1 MKIFNSYLFKNLLI
15 ATLFVALTLTFVIFL
30 TQSLRFLEIVIN
42 AGSSGRVFVI
52 LTGLAL
58 PRFFEII
65 LPLSVMASTL
75 FIYNKMTIDSE
86 LIAMRATGHS
96 SFALAL
102 PAILLGLLISV
113 VLWGVTM
120 WVAPASLA
128 KMQNM
133 RQELKAEFSTFIFR
147 EGIFNSVGKGLTVY
161 IRERSENGELSGLL
175 IYDTRDKTK
184 LPSTV
189 LAKRGI
195 VVANE
200 DGHQVIVY
208 DGSRQEY
215 NPKTGI
221 LQKLAFDRYTID
233 LPEGGSVRQRWAEP
247 DERTII
253 ELLNPDPNN
262 KRDIESLRTF
272 KVEIHRRLTSPLLAL
287 TFSLIALSALLL
299 GPVDRKGQ
307 TYKIAIALLAIMVI
321 QSLFLTSYNLARK
334 NDIGLILMY
343 ILTFAPAILCLF
355 SLSPYSEELRR
366 KVLYSPKEEATP

>member
-1 MKIFNSYLFKNLLI
+1 MNIFNSYLFRNLFI
-15 ATLFVALTLTFVIFL
+15 ATLFVAFTLTFVIFL

-102 PAILLGLLISV
+102 PAIILGLLVSIM
-113 VLWGVTM
+113 LWGITM
-120 WVAPASLA
+120 WVAPSSLA
-128 KMQNM
+128 KMQSM
-133 RQELKAEFSTFIFR
+133 RQELKAEFSSFIFR

-161 IRERSENGELSGLL
+161 IRDRTQKGELSGLM
-175 IYDTRDKTK
+175 IYDTRDTTK

-195 VVANE
+195 IVANE
-200 DGHQVIVY
+200 EGHQVIVY
-208 DGSRQEY
+208 NGSRQEY
-215 NPKTGI
+215 NPKTKI

-233 LPEGGSVRQRWAEP
+233 LPEGESVRQRWAEP

-287 TFSLIALSALLL
+287 TFPLIALSALLL

-307 TYKIAIALLAIMVI
+307 TYKIAIALVVIMII
-321 QSLFLTSYNLARK
+321 QSLFLTSYNFARK
-334 NDIGLILMY
+334 NDIGVILMY
-343 ILTFAPAILCLF
+343 ILTFMPILLCLF

-366 KVLYSPKEEATP
+366 NLFYSKKEEVTP

>member
-1 MKIFNSYLFKNLLI
+1 MNIFNSYLFRNLFI
-15 ATLFVALTLTFVIFL
+15 ATLFVAFTLTFVIFL

-102 PAILLGLLISV
+102 PAIILGLLVSIM
-113 VLWGVTM
+113 LWGITM
-120 WVAPASLA
+120 WVAPSSLA
-128 KMQNM
+128 KMQSM
-133 RQELKAEFSTFIFR
+133 RQELKAEFSSFIFR

-161 IRERSENGELSGLL
+161 IRDRTQKGELSGLM
-175 IYDTRDKTK
+175 IYDTRDTTK

-195 VVANE
+195 IVANE
-200 DGHQVIVY
+200 EGHQVIVY
-208 DGSRQEY
+208 NGSRQEY
-215 NPKTGI
+215 NPKTKI

-233 LPEGGSVRQRWAEP
+233 LPEGESVRQRWAEP

-287 TFSLIALSALLL
+287 TFPLIALSALLL

-307 TYKIAIALLAIMVI
+307 TYKIAIALIAIMII
-321 QSLFLTSYNLARK
+321 QSLFLTSYNFARK
-334 NDIGLILMY
+334 NDIGVILMY
-343 ILTFAPAILCLF
+343 ILTFMPILLCLF

-366 KVLYSPKEEATP
+366 NLFYSKKEEVTP

>member
-1 MKIFNSYLFKNLLI
+1 MNIFNSYLFRNLFI
-15 ATLFVALTLTFVIFL
+15 ATLFVAFTLTFVIFL

-102 PAILLGLLISV
+102 PAIILGLLVSIM
-113 VLWGVTM
+113 LWGITM
-120 WVAPASLA
+120 WVAPSSLA
-128 KMQNM
+128 KMQSM
-133 RQELKAEFSTFIFR
+133 RQELKAEFSSFIFR

-161 IRERSENGELSGLL
+161 IRDRTQKGELSGLM
-175 IYDTRDKTK
+175 IYDTRHTTK

-195 VVANE
+195 IVANE
-200 DGHQVIVY
+200 EGHQVIVY
-208 DGSRQEY
+208 NGSRQEY
-215 NPKTGI
+215 NPKTKI

-233 LPEGGSVRQRWAEP
+233 LPEGESVRQRWAEP

-287 TFSLIALSALLL
+287 TFPLIALSALLL

-307 TYKIAIALLAIMVI
+307 TYKIAIALIAIMII
-321 QSLFLTSYNLARK
+321 QSLFLTSYNFARK
-334 NDIGLILMY
+334 NDIGVILMY
-343 ILTFAPAILCLF
+343 ILTFMPILLCLF

-366 KVLYSPKEEATP
+366 NLFYSKKEEVTP